1 MIIIIIKRQYR
12 QSTNMIDA
20 VVLDDVGEWGLMF
33 LMCAVATECA

>member
-20 VVLDDVGEWGLMF
+20 VVDDVGEWGLMF